1 MNRSRSSWSITLSV
15 WKALFLREAVS
26 RLATGRAAWLWLLLE
41 PLAHVAILMVLFS
54 TIRTGSVAGADF
66 AMFLALGVI
75 GFNLFKHA
83 AMRSMEAVS
92 ANAALF
98 AYRQVK
104 PVDTVLVRAALEGA
118 IQFFVG
124 VLVLAGASL
133 FGLEVLPHDPLGVMA
148 AFFLL
153 WLFGAGLGLMLSV
166 GVTLVPEI
174 GKVAKLLFT
183 PLYFMSGVMFS
194 PAMLPAEAREL
205 LLLNP
210 IMHGLEGMRAS
221 YFPGYHRATGV
232 DLGYLAVFALLSFLF
247 GLALHVRFAIK
258 LTTR

>member
-1 MNRSRSSWSITLSV
+1 
-15 WKALFLREAVS
+15 
-26 RLATGRAAWLWLLLE
+26 
-41 PLAHVAILMVLFS
+41 MVMFS
-54 TIRTGSVAGADF
+54 TLRTRSVAGADF
-66 AMFLALGVI
+66 ALFLALGVL
-75 GFNLFKHA
+75 GFHLFKHA

-124 VLVLAGASL
+124 VLLLAGASL
-133 FGLEVLPHDPLGVMA
+133 FGFEVLPHDPLGVMA

-174 GKVAKLLFT
+174 GKVTNLVFT

-194 PAMLPAEAREL
+194 PAMLPPVAREW

-210 IMHGLEGMRAS
+210 IMHGLEGMRAA
-221 YFPGYHRATGV
+221 YFPGYHRAVGV
-232 DLGYLAVFALLSFLF
+232 DLGYLGAFALLSFLF